1 MDYKETPQS
10 GKSYIHMWDVASTEE
25 FNGGF
30 AIEKSN
36 LPATQEKVLK
46 GTFLK
51 VDFNERIARV
61 VKTAQLTEA
70 ITAET
75 TSVKVKKGAML
86 INGDILGSG
95 TKSVSVANLDTTNP
109 DYDTFTI
116 TAGALGTVSAGSVL
130 QEYAEAGSSKP
141 VVNPD
146 GMAYTDSKID
156 ALPSCT
162 VIFKAYDIQPL
173 ALPQPLTS
181 AIVTALNKC
190 QFIIK

>member
-61 VKTAQLTEA
+61 VKTAQQIGRA
-70 ITAET
+70 
-75 TSVKVKKGAML
+75 
-86 INGDILGSG
+86 
-95 TKSVSVANLDTTNP
+95 
-109 DYDTFTI
+109 
-116 TAGALGTVSAGSVL
+116 
-130 QEYAEAGSSKP
+130 
-141 VVNPD
+141 
-146 GMAYTDSKID
+146 
-156 ALPSCT
+156 SCRER
-162 VIFKAYDIQPL
+162 V
-173 ALPQPLTS
+173 
-181 AIVTALNKC
+181 
-190 QFIIK
+190 

>member
-1 MDYKETPQS
+1 MDYKETAQS

-25 FNGGF
+25 FTGGF
-30 AIEKSN
+30 ELEKSN
-36 LPATQEKVLK
+36 LPASQEKVLK
-46 GTFLK
+46 GTFMK
-51 VDFNERIARV
+51 VDFNERKARV

-70 ITAET
+70 IVAET
-75 TSVKVKKGAML
+75 TLVKVKKGAML
-86 INGDILGSG
+86 INGDILGIG
-95 TKSVSVANLDTTNP
+95 TKSVQVANLDTSNP
-109 DYDTFTI
+109 DFDSFTI
-116 TAGALGTVSAGSVL
+116 TAGALGTATAGAVL
-130 QEYAEAGSSKP
+130 QEYAEAGSNKA

-146 GMAYTDSKID
+146 GMAYTDSKVD